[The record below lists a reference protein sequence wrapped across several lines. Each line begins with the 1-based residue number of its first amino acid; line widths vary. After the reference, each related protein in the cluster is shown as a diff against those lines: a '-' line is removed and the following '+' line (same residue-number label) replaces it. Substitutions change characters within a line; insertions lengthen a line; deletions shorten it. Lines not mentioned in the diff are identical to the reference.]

1 MVFKK
6 PLNTIVLYP
15 RNQFRWKPIR
25 ASKGVSSVATEKK
38 RIKLL
43 EPVIGE
49 EEINEV
55 VAVLRSGWL
64 TEGQKTK
71 EFEEEIKKYVGV
83 DYAFATTSCTTALEI
98 ALRALGVGSGDEVV
112 VPDFTHPSTGNI
124 VSWVGA
130 TPILVDVD
138 LFSYNVDPA
147 EIEKA
152 ITKKT
157 KCIIPVSWGGN
168 PLNMDPLTEIKQK
181 HGLSIIEDAACSLGA
196 EYKGIKT
203 GKLADITCFSFHPR
217 KVITTGEGG
226 MAVTDQ
232 TRLAMKLGSLK
243 KYGMKMKDGEIKFEV
258 LGSNYK
264 FSDVLGAIGLAQIRK
279 INSIINRRIELASYY
294 DKLLAEAEFIRPPEK
309 SAYSKHIYQTYAV
322 YIEKEGA
329 RDKIIEDMRK
339 ENIETRIGTY
349 ALHMQPSYERVKK
362 IGKLQRAEKLYRN
375 LLALP
380 MCHSMTKEDQERVIF
395 NIKKSLR
402 KN

>member
-1 MVFKK
+1 M
-6 PLNTIVLYP
+6 
-15 RNQFRWKPIR
+15 
-25 ASKGVSSVATEKK
+25 ATEEK
-38 RIKLL
+38 RINLI

-55 VAVLRSGWL
+55 IGVLRSGWL
-64 TEGQKTK
+64 TEGQKTRQ
-71 EFEEEIKKYVGV
+71 FEEEIKRYVDV

-98 ALRALGVGSGDEVV
+98 ALRALGVGPGDEVV

-138 LFSYNVDPA
+138 LFSYNADPA

-168 PLNMDPLTEIKQK
+168 PLNMDPLIEIKEK

-226 MAVTDQ
+226 MAVTNEAH
-232 TRLAMKLGSLK
+232 LAEKLGSLK
-243 KYGMKMKDGEIKFEV
+243 KYGMKTKDGEIRFEV

-264 FSDVLGAIGLAQIRK
+264 LSDVLSAIGLAQIRK
-279 INSIINRRIELASYY
+279 INSIINRRIELANYY
-294 DKLLAEAEFIRPPEK
+294 NKLLEDTEFIRPPKK
-309 SAYSKHIYQTYAV
+309 SAVSKHIYQTYTV
-322 YIEKEGA
+322 YIEKEGV
-329 RDKIIEDMRK
+329 RDKIIEDLRK
-339 ENIETRIGTY
+339 GNIETQIGTY
-349 ALHMQPSYERVKK
+349 ALHMQPSYERVKR
-362 IGKLQRAEKLYRN
+362 IGKLKSAEKLYKN